1 MGSELITAET
11 GARLTIA
18 YPDSVPGAVAQM
30 AIPVAARVFTELIK
44 AGYNINNDIQ
54 RHTMQMRVEKA
65 FRDEIEEVMRKDVN
79 PVVATA
85 MAHQFGRDTIRD
97 AHLDDDLE
105 QGALQELERR
115 LARRFRG

>member
-11 GARLTIA
+11 GARLTIS
-18 YPDSVPGAVAQM
+18 YPDSIPGAVAQL
-30 AIPVAARVFTELIK
+30 AVPVAARVLTELIK

-65 FRDEIEEVMRKDVN
+65 FRDEIEQAMKDVN

-85 MAHQFGRDTIRD
+85 MAHQFGRDTLRR
-97 AHLDDDLE
+97 AGLDDDLE
-105 QGALQELERR
+105 QRARKELDSR
-115 LARRFRG
+115 LSRRFRE

>member
-11 GARLTIA
+11 GARLTIS
-18 YPDSVPGAVAQM
+18 YTDSIPGAVAQL
-30 AIPVAARVFTELIK
+30 AVPVAARVLTELIK

-65 FRDEIEEVMRKDVN
+65 FRDEVEQAMKDVN

-85 MAHQFGRDTIRD
+85 MAHQFGRDTLRR
-97 AHLDDDLE
+97 AGLDDDLE
-105 QGALQELERR
+105 QRALKELNGR
-115 LARRFRG
+115 LSRRFRE